1 MCWDLLVQKPRRE
14 VCKSP
19 HLGRV
24 ESVHFRKLNLAVLGM
39 MQSKGVKLAHG
50 DREAKPWYGA
60 GCQLTL

>member
-1 MCWDLLVQKPRRE
+1 M
-14 VCKSP
+14 CKSP

-39 MQSKGVKLAHG
+39 MQSKGVRLVHG
-50 DREAKPWYGA
+50 DREAKPWNAA